1 MEVDFSK
8 LSRDYRVNPLKR
20 GETIPK
26 QDLEYFYC
34 KIQYYYNLGF
44 QV

>member
-8 LSRDYRVNPLKR
+8 LTRDYRINPLKR

-26 QDLEYFYC
+26 EDFVQRIKDEVADQLKEID
-34 KIQYYYNLGF
+34 K
-44 QV
+44 